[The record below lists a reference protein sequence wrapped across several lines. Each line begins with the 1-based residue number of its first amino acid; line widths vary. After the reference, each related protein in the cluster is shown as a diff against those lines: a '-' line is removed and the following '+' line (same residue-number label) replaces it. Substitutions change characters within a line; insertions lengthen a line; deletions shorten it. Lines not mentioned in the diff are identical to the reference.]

1 MIDARRPPLVQR
13 NERRGLPARCFPVIA
28 KPICPENF
36 LRYLP
41 TYIYNSHGKI
51 TFWLDRRASGTTQ
64 PPKQSS
70 QERPSMLKVRLY
82 VVLFAAAMIII
93 PVAQAQ
99 TPPVSQSSPE
109 QTQLL
114 KNTEA
119 FVRNL
124 FAWGPDYAVKL
135 GPLASSPSPDF
146 YQVPLTVTIHEQ
158 SDTGTVFVSKD
169 GKTFLR
175 GEMFNMAADP
185 YAENVKKLHLDGN
198 PSIGPANAK
207 VTIVEFSDFQCPH
220 CRELYEGLKT
230 LLPEH
235 PDVRFVFKDYPLTQ
249 IHPWAETAAIGARC
263 AYIQNPDAF
272 WPVYSQI
279 FDNQDLLSAE
289 NIWEKLNEFAAQAN
303 LDKDNFKSCLAS
315 KEAKDAVENNH
326 REGDTLN
333 VNSTPTVFINGR
345 PVAGGDKSTITQYL
359 TYESSHQTP
368 ARPQSPTYK

>member
-1 MIDARRPPLVQR
+1 
-13 NERRGLPARCFPVIA
+13 
-28 KPICPENF
+28 
-36 LRYLP
+36 
-41 TYIYNSHGKI
+41 
-51 TFWLDRRASGTTQ
+51 
-64 PPKQSS
+64 
-70 QERPSMLKVRLY
+70 MLKVRFRA
-82 VVLFAAAMIII
+82 VLFAAAMIF
-93 PVAQAQ
+93 VAAVQAQ
-99 TPPVSQSSPE
+99 TPAAAQSSPD
-109 QTQLL
+109 QAQLL

-135 GPLASSPSPDF
+135 GPPSPSPSPDF
-146 YQVPLTVTIHEQ
+146 YQIPLTVTIHDQ

-175 GEMFNMAADP
+175 GEMFSMGTNP
-185 YAENVKKLHLDGN
+185 YADNVKKLRLDGN

-207 VTIVEFSDFQCPH
+207 VTMVEFSDFQCPH

-263 AYIQNPDAF
+263 AFIQSPASF

-279 FDNQDLLSAE
+279 FDSQDLLSAE
-289 NIWEKLNEFAAQAN
+289 NIWDKLNEFAAAAN
-303 LDKDNFKSCLAS
+303 LDKDTFKSCLAS

-326 REGDTLN
+326 REGEALN

-345 PVAGGDKSTITQYL
+345 PVAGGDKATIAQYL
-359 TYESSHQTP
+359 LYESSH
-368 ARPQSPTYK
+368 PTLPH

>member
-1 MIDARRPPLVQR
+1 
-13 NERRGLPARCFPVIA
+13 
-28 KPICPENF
+28 
-36 LRYLP
+36 
-41 TYIYNSHGKI
+41 
-51 TFWLDRRASGTTQ
+51 
-64 PPKQSS
+64 
-70 QERPSMLKVRLY
+70 MLKLKLCSSLAALVLITPVRSS
-82 VVLFAAAMIII
+82 
-93 PVAQAQ
+93 AQ
-99 TPPVSQSSPE
+99 TPPPAPSAE

-124 FAWGPDYAVKL
+124 FAWGPDFAVKL
-135 GPLASSPSPDF
+135 GPLAPSPSPDF
-146 YQVPLTVTIHEQ
+146 YLVPLTVTIHEQ
-158 SDTGTVFVSKD
+158 ADNGTVFVSKD

-175 GEMFNMAADP
+175 GEMFDMAVNP

-263 AYIQNPDAF
+263 AYIQNPEAF

-303 LDKDNFKSCLAS
+303 LDKATFKSCLAS

-326 REGDTLN
+326 KEGDTLN

-345 PVAGGDKSTITQYL
+345 PVAGGDKATITQYL
-359 TYESSHQTP
+359 TYESSRQTQP
-368 ARPQSPTYK
+368 SPPPHP

>member
-1 MIDARRPPLVQR
+1 
-13 NERRGLPARCFPVIA
+13 
-28 KPICPENF
+28 
-36 LRYLP
+36 
-41 TYIYNSHGKI
+41 
-51 TFWLDRRASGTTQ
+51 
-64 PPKQSS
+64 
-70 QERPSMLKVRLY
+70 MLKLKLCSSLAALVLITPVRSS
-82 VVLFAAAMIII
+82 
-93 PVAQAQ
+93 AQ
-99 TPPVSQSSPE
+99 TPPPAPSAE

-124 FAWGPDYAVKL
+124 FAWGPDFAVKL
-135 GPLASSPSPDF
+135 GPLAPSPSPDF
-146 YQVPLTVTIHEQ
+146 YLVPLTVTIHEQ
-158 SDTGTVFVSKD
+158 ADNGTVFVSKD

-175 GEMFNMAADP
+175 GEMFDMAVNP

-263 AYIQNPDAF
+263 AYIQNPEAF

-303 LDKDNFKSCLAS
+303 LDKDTFKSCLAS

-326 REGDTLN
+326 KEGDTLN

-345 PVAGGDKSTITQYL
+345 PVAGGDKATITQYL
-359 TYESSHQTP
+359 TYESSRQTQHQP
-368 ARPQSPTYK
+368 PPPPHP

>member
-1 MIDARRPPLVQR
+1 
-13 NERRGLPARCFPVIA
+13 
-28 KPICPENF
+28 
-36 LRYLP
+36 
-41 TYIYNSHGKI
+41 
-51 TFWLDRRASGTTQ
+51 
-64 PPKQSS
+64 
-70 QERPSMLKVRLY
+70 MLKARFY
-82 VVLFAAAMIII
+82 AVLFATILLVPAL
-93 PVAQAQ
+93 QAQ
-99 TPPVSQSSPE
+99 TPEQASASPD
-109 QTQLL
+109 QAQLL
-114 KNTEA
+114 KSTEA

-135 GPLASSPSPDF
+135 GPLAPSPSPDF

-175 GEMFNMAADP
+175 GEMFNMATNP
-185 YAENVKKLHLDGN
+185 YAENVKKLHLEGN

-263 AYIQNPDAF
+263 AFIQNPAAF
-272 WPVYSQI
+272 WTVYSQI

-289 NIWEKLNEFAAQAN
+289 NIWDKLNQFAAQAN
-303 LDKDNFKSCLAS
+303 LDPDTFKSCLSS

-326 REGDTLN
+326 REGETLN

-345 PVAGGDKSTITQYL
+345 PVAGGDKPTIIQYL
-359 TYESSHQTP
+359 TYESS
-368 ARPQSPTYK
+368 SPPPTTDPPYPHTHK